1 MYRAK
6 TENSLIAKRKF
17 FDEPSGKAERPN
29 LTARL
34 DNFLFFFSK
43 NIYFSKNS
51 CTFAQLN
58 QKDKRIMEQ
67 ARTTLNKAQMDIL
80 RLLEH
85 IKTEEE
91 AEELRDVISNFYAR
105 KAEEAMDRL
114 WEAGLWDQEKNDA
127 ILKEHLRTPYKY
139 AQ

>member
-1 MYRAK
+1 
-6 TENSLIAKRKF
+6 
-17 FDEPSGKAERPN
+17 
-29 LTARL
+29 
-34 DNFLFFFSK
+34 
-43 NIYFSKNS
+43 
-51 CTFAQLN
+51 
-58 QKDKRIMEQ
+58 MEQ

>member
-1 MYRAK
+1 M
-6 TENSLIAKRKF
+6 
-17 FDEPSGKAERPN
+17 
-29 LTARL
+29 
-34 DNFLFFFSK
+34 
-43 NIYFSKNS
+43 
-51 CTFAQLN
+51 N

>member
-1 MYRAK
+1 
-6 TENSLIAKRKF
+6 
-17 FDEPSGKAERPN
+17 
-29 LTARL
+29 
-34 DNFLFFFSK
+34 
-43 NIYFSKNS
+43 
-51 CTFAQLN
+51 
-58 QKDKRIMEQ
+58 MEQ
-67 ARTTLNKAQMDIL
+67 FRTPLNKAQMDIL

-85 IKTEEE
+85 IKTDEE
-91 AEELRDVISNFYAR
+91 AEELRDVISSFYAR

>member
-1 MYRAK
+1 
-6 TENSLIAKRKF
+6 
-17 FDEPSGKAERPN
+17 
-29 LTARL
+29 
-34 DNFLFFFSK
+34 
-43 NIYFSKNS
+43 
-51 CTFAQLN
+51 
-58 QKDKRIMEQ
+58 MEQ
-67 ARTTLNKAQMDIL
+67 VRTTLNKAQMDIL

-139 AQ
+139 AQQ

>member
-1 MYRAK
+1 
-6 TENSLIAKRKF
+6 
-17 FDEPSGKAERPN
+17 
-29 LTARL
+29 
-34 DNFLFFFSK
+34 
-43 NIYFSKNS
+43 
-51 CTFAQLN
+51 
-58 QKDKRIMEQ
+58 MEQ
-67 ARTTLNKAQMDIL
+67 VRPTLNKAQMDIL

-85 IKTEEE
+85 IKSEEE

-139 AQ
+139 AH

>member
-1 MYRAK
+1 
-6 TENSLIAKRKF
+6 
-17 FDEPSGKAERPN
+17 
-29 LTARL
+29 
-34 DNFLFFFSK
+34 
-43 NIYFSKNS
+43 
-51 CTFAQLN
+51 
-58 QKDKRIMEQ
+58 MEQ
-67 ARTTLNKAQMDIL
+67 VRTTLNKAQMDIL
-80 RLLEH
+80 QLLEH

>member
-1 MYRAK
+1 MY
-6 TENSLIAKRKF
+6 L
-17 FDEPSGKAERPN
+17 
-29 LTARL
+29 
-34 DNFLFFFSK
+34 
-43 NIYFSKNS
+43 
-51 CTFAQLN
+51 CTVE

-67 ARTTLNKAQMDIL
+67 VRTTLNKAQMDIL

>member
-1 MYRAK
+1 
-6 TENSLIAKRKF
+6 
-17 FDEPSGKAERPN
+17 
-29 LTARL
+29 
-34 DNFLFFFSK
+34 
-43 NIYFSKNS
+43 
-51 CTFAQLN
+51 
-58 QKDKRIMEQ
+58 
-67 ARTTLNKAQMDIL
+67 MDIL

-85 IKTEEE
+85 IKSEEE

-139 AQ
+139 AH

>member
-1 MYRAK
+1 MY
-6 TENSLIAKRKF
+6 
-17 FDEPSGKAERPN
+17 
-29 LTARL
+29 
-34 DNFLFFFSK
+34 LFTVEQ
-43 NIYFSKNS
+43 I
-51 CTFAQLN
+51 
-58 QKDKRIMEQ
+58 DKRIMEQ
-67 ARTTLNKAQMDIL
+67 VRTTLNKAQMDIL
-80 RLLEH
+80 QLLEH

>member
-1 MYRAK
+1 
-6 TENSLIAKRKF
+6 
-17 FDEPSGKAERPN
+17 
-29 LTARL
+29 
-34 DNFLFFFSK
+34 
-43 NIYFSKNS
+43 
-51 CTFAQLN
+51 
-58 QKDKRIMEQ
+58 MEQ

-85 IKTEEE
+85 IKTDEE